1 MTPTADIPAIL
12 PDFLP
17 DALILCDLQELQ
29 EPVAQ
34 ALTEYLENEGQIFL
48 MLNEESRDSV
58 HEHFL
63 SRLQLPYQLDETESE
78 NRLTLL
84 SWIDFEHPIF
94 VPFQGAQ
101 YNDFSSVHFYQFTQ
115 LNVQPGTNESEREHL
130 KVLARFESTGEHD
143 PPAILEFQLGQGTV
157 MLWTFTPSLRDTNL
171 PRNVK
176 FLPLLFETLNYLA
189 GAAEEQAQLIV
200 GASVP
205 AIPIQEMDAENWLLL
220 KPGEDEVLSITTMI
234 QSLHNTRYIMRDF
247 YP

>member
-1 MTPTADIPAIL
+1 MTQRLTCHSAGFPGC
-12 PDFLP
+12 PDSVR
-17 DALILCDLQELQ
+17 LQELQ

-189 GAAEEQAQLIV
+189 EPLRAGTINCRGFGTGDSHTGNGCRELA
-200 GASVP
+200 
-205 AIPIQEMDAENWLLL
+205 DAE
-220 KPGEDEVLSITTMI
+220 
-234 QSLHNTRYIMRDF
+234 TRRG
-247 YP
+247 